1 MIQKRMLH
9 LSVLSYAY
17 FLLDLDLRFFVWVI
31 ALLGL
36 EIILFAEVFLAVLLR
51 VLIWSQKGEH
61 RICKHLSVF
70 IGNAYCRNIWNALES
85 YAVAGKANLSRM
97 KTFQNWIWKTS
108 KMPNYLIF
116 SAIGATYV
124 LYWIW
129 NNSGDC
135 S

>member
-61 RICKHLSVF
+61 RICKHLDVF

-97 KTFQNWIWKTS
+97 KTF
-108 KMPNYLIF
+108 
-116 SAIGATYV
+116 
-124 LYWIW
+124 
-129 NNSGDC
+129 
-135 S
+135 